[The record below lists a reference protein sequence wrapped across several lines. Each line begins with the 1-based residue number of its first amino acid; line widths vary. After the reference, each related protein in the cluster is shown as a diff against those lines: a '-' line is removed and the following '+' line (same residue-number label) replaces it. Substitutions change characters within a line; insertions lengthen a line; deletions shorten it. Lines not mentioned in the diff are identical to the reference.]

1 MARLEQ
7 VEIFCSYAHADEE
20 LRNELFKHVEVL
32 RRSGIL
38 TAWHDGQITAGSD
51 WRAEIETHLRTADI
65 ILLLVSVD
73 LLNSAFVSSVELPEA
88 LRRHTSGEALLIPVV
103 LRPIT
108 WEWSGLSALQALPE
122 GLRPVVQWTP
132 RDLAW
137 VSVCEGLVKAIL
149 VWSGKA
155 VAPPERASAASGAII
170 RQRVLDVGLPRRVPV
185 GLSTVLAVMVRR
197 KDSKGL
203 AGVFD
208 LEASYGLTAGD
219 LKSSSS
225 FPVQFP
231 KGADGTAEAA
241 ELSVR
246 IETADFATSSREK
259 SLCVQ
264 PRGDSDVC
272 VFLLTPQRA
281 GPLRVNVELWK
292 DGRRIVG
299 CLVAATGTSGV
310 GFEPAIQASVG
321 MDFLPPG
328 ASTSMSWYKAA
339 GVAALGVILM
349 SGASVLFPLLYRPQ
363 AASQVPAD
371 QEQREPVQAPP
382 IRRPVPPPRPAKQT
396 RPQPVPARPQSA
408 TVPVEM
414 QRVRTQRTELT
425 VRAKS
430 VRARMRSI
438 RRKLAASGSALRADI
453 VATEAS
459 MERHLKRADAA
470 IAGSNTA
477 AAAEN
482 LEAASREI
490 ARLEEL
496 VGR

>member
-20 LRNELFKHVEVL
+20 LRNEFFKHVEVL

-38 TAWHDGQITAGSD
+38 TAWHDGQIMAGSD

-103 LRPIT
+103 LRPVA
-108 WEWSGLSALQALPE
+108 WEWSGLSTLQALPE

-137 VSVCEGLVKAIL
+137 VSVCESLVKAIL
-149 VWSGKA
+149 VWSGKD
-155 VAPPERASAASGAII
+155 VASPERASAASGLIT

-197 KDSKGL
+197 KDSEGL
-203 AGVFD
+203 AGIFD
-208 LEASYGLTAGD
+208 LEASYGLTPKD

-231 KGADGTAEAA
+231 KGADGTAQAA
-241 ELSVR
+241 DLCVR
-246 IETADFATSSREK
+246 IETADFESSSREK
-259 SLCVQ
+259 SLCVP

-272 VFLLTPQRA
+272 VFLLTPLRS

-292 DGRRIVG
+292 DGRRIIG

-310 GFEPAIQASVG
+310 EFEPAVQASVG
-321 MDFLPPG
+321 IDFLPPG
-328 ASTSMSWYKAA
+328 ASSSMSWYKAA
-339 GVAALGVILM
+339 GVAALGVILI
-349 SGASVLFPLLYRPQ
+349 SGASVLFPLLYGPQ
-363 AASQVPAD
+363 ARSQVPAE
-371 QEQREPVQAPP
+371 QKQREPVESRPISPP
-382 IRRPVPPPRPAKQT
+382 VAPPRPAKPS
-396 RPQPVPARPQSA
+396 RPQAVPARTQSA
-408 TVPVEM
+408 AVPVEM
-414 QRVRTQRTELT
+414 QRLRTRRTELT
-425 VRAKS
+425 ARADS

-438 RRKLAASGSALRADI
+438 RRKLAVSGSALRPDI

-459 MERHLKRADAA
+459 MERHLRRLDSAMAS
-470 IAGSNTA
+470 SNTA
-477 AAAEN
+477 EAAEN
-482 LEAASREI
+482 LEAAARDI
-490 ARLEEL
+490 ARLEDFI
-496 VGR
+496 GR